1 MAYVALVKQSLED
14 NKDEILSLLSDRDVD
29 LNDTT
34 DVAET
39 ISENFTNDDYITGN
53 LNGSFTF
60 SRSEA
65 KDIVSNN
72 IDDVVTILNELG
84 YNAMEKIGEAFV
96 EDSFEQLDVT
106 ARVFVL
112 NEAAYQFA
120 QELTD

>member
-1 MAYVALVKQSLED
+1 MEYVELVKQSLEN
-14 NKDEILSLLSDRDVD
+14 NKDEILSVLSDKGVD
-29 LNDTT
+29 LDDTT

-39 ISENFTNDDYITGN
+39 ISENFTYDDSITGN
-53 LNGSFTF
+53 LSGSFTL

-65 KDIVSNN
+65 RNIVYDN

-84 YNAMEKIGEAFV
+84 YDAMEKIGETFV
-96 EDSFEQLDVT
+96 EDSFEQLDVMV
-106 ARVFVL
+106 RVFVL

>member
-1 MAYVALVKQSLED
+1 MEYVELVKQSLEN
-14 NKDEILSLLSDRDVD
+14 NKDEILSVLSDKGVD
-29 LNDTT
+29 LDDTT

-39 ISENFTNDDYITGN
+39 ISENFTYDDSITGN
-53 LNGSFTF
+53 LSGSFTL

-65 KDIVSNN
+65 RNIVYDN

-84 YNAMEKIGEAFV
+84 YDAMEKIGETFV
-96 EDSFEQLDVT
+96 EDSFELLDVM

>member
-1 MAYVALVKQSLED
+1 MAYVELVKQSLEN
-14 NKDEILSLLSDRDVD
+14 NKDEILSVLSDKGVD
-29 LNDTT
+29 LDDTT

-39 ISENFTNDDYITGN
+39 ISENFTYDDSITGN
-53 LNGSFTF
+53 LSGSFTL

-65 KDIVSNN
+65 RNIVSDN
-72 IDDVVTILNELG
+72 IDDVITILNELG

-96 EDSFEQLDVT
+96 EDSFEQLDVM

>member
-1 MAYVALVKQSLED
+1 MAYVELVKQSLED
-14 NKDEILSLLSDRDVD
+14 NKDEILSVLSDRGVD
-29 LNDTT
+29 LEDTT
-34 DVAET
+34 NVAET
-39 ISENFTNDDYITGN
+39 ISENFTNDDNITGN
-53 LNGSFTF
+53 LSGSFTF
-60 SRSEA
+60 NRSEA
-65 KDIVSNN
+65 RDIVSDN

-96 EDSFEQLDVT
+96 EDSFEQLDVM

>member
-1 MAYVALVKQSLED
+1 MAYIELVKQSLED
-14 NKDEILSLLSDRDVD
+14 NKDEILSVLSDRGVD
-29 LNDTT
+29 LDDTA

-39 ISENFTNDDYITGN
+39 ISENFTNDDSITGN
-53 LNGSFTF
+53 LSGSFTL

-65 KDIVSNN
+65 KDIVSDN
-72 IDDVVTILNELG
+72 IDDVITILNEFG

-96 EDSFEQLDVT
+96 EDSFEQLDVI

>member
-1 MAYVALVKQSLED
+1 MEYVELVKQSLEN
-14 NKDEILSLLSDRDVD
+14 NKDEILSVLSDKGVD
-29 LNDTT
+29 LDDTT

-39 ISENFTNDDYITGN
+39 ISENFTYDDSITGN
-53 LNGSFTF
+53 LSGSFTL

-65 KDIVSNN
+65 RNIVYDN

-84 YNAMEKIGEAFV
+84 YDAMEKIGETFV
-96 EDSFEQLDVT
+96 EDSFEQLDVM